1 MMRGRGRAGT
11 STDWGNGVDGVAATA
26 VEAGRLWVGAGLLT
40 AAAFLGFGIDRVD
53 PAARGAWAFRPLLA
67 PGIVL
72 LWPLVLWRWAALER
86 RGGG

>member
-1 MMRGRGRAGT
+1 M
-11 STDWGNGVDGVAATA
+11 DGFATA
-26 VEAGRLWVGAGLLT
+26 AVVVEAGRLWVLAGLLT

-53 PAARGAWAFRPLLA
+53 PAARGAFAFRPLLV
-67 PGIVL
+67 PGVLL